1 MTINKKI
8 VAQLIIFFTLGF
20 IFDLS
25 LAFFWIIIHELTHY
39 FVVLKLNIE
48 SEKFK
53 LHVLGARL
61 EIKDYEDLSSRE
73 KLIICMAG
81 PILNCVA
88 AIVFFCIY
96 KFFFKSEYIYSSYEI
111 NLVLFIFNLL
121 PTYPLDGGKI
131 LGAILEEKM
140 IFKDVNEVLIKIS
153 YLFGIAF
160 ILLSILGIFILGK
173 FNITSILAG
182 VFIIYLSYSE
192 RRKVMYIIMSDITK
206 KKERLINK
214 KYIDSRITS
223 VYCEQDMV
231 NLLKII
237 DKNRFN
243 IFYVLDEEMNIL
255 YILKENEI
263 IEILKTIGN
272 MNLREYYTKYRKE

>member
-81 PILNCVA
+81 PILNCFV